1 MAANYGVWVLENQKD
16 DKFYYFCTACGHR
29 EVTDKDEPVENGLDR
44 CPKCGAK
51 MLGDTVG

>member
-1 MAANYGVWVLENQKD
+1 MVHYGVWVLENQKD